1 MDEAHTR
8 AEPSRAASSRMV
20 AFEARMGA
28 FEAHFALRTYAS
40 SLGAEELLFLAK
52 VWSGGSDLWFE

>member
-1 MDEAHTR
+1 MVLNGLRSGEAHTR

-28 FEAHFALRTYAS
+28 FEAHFALP
-40 SLGAEELLFLAK
+40 K
-52 VWSGGSDLWFE
+52 VWSGGSDLWFK